1 MKPIYSF
8 IQNKLQ
14 EIKFDM
20 VSLNE
25 LSLRGKILF
34 IVIYAILFFPL
45 MAFYA
50 LTWLLEPFQPE
61 HFVEVENNSTI
72 KQP

>member
-1 MKPIYSF
+1 MK
-8 IQNKLQ
+8 N
-14 EIKFDM
+14 KFDM

-34 IVIYAILFFPL
+34 IIIYTVLFIPL
-45 MAFYA
+45 MAFYT

-61 HFVEVENNSTI
+61 NFVEVENDSTI
-72 KQP
+72 KHP

>member
-1 MKPIYSF
+1 MK
-8 IQNKLQ
+8 N
-14 EIKFDM
+14 KFDM

-34 IVIYAILFFPL
+34 IVIYAVLFIPL
-45 MAFYA
+45 MAFYTF
-50 LTWLLEPFQPE
+50 TWLLEPFQPE

-72 KQP
+72 KHP